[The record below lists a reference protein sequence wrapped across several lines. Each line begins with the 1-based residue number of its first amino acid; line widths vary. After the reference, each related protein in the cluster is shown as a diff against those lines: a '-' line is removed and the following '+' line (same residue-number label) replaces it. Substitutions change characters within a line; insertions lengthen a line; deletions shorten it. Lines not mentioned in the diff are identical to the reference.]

1 MAVSRKSNIP
11 VKTIELGVQLFIR
24 TMKFRNEQFIRSK
37 LLTAALQWP
46 HPLSYGMRLRLR
58 FAAVRCSSAVDTTDA
73 TATAAAHSVFFV
85 VGHHSSFAMTVFVV
99 VVV

>member
-1 MAVSRKSNIP
+1 
-11 VKTIELGVQLFIR
+11 
-24 TMKFRNEQFIRSK
+24 
-37 LLTAALQWP
+37 
-46 HPLSYGMRLRLR
+46 MRLRLR